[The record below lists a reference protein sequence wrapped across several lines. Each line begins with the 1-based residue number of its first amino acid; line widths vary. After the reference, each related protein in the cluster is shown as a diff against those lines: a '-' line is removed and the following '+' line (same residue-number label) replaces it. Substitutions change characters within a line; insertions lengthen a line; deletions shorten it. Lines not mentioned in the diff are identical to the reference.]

1 LLKLKDKLR
10 RFDSS
15 ASQKLNNKIGQQ
27 LSDFLKSQ
35 KKKNMISKYR
45 KQFNEEFSQEK
56 YNQLKEILKE
66 KSGLAPSFRISES
79 PIFLTKK
86 FEDKLIDATESII
99 DQIKNLPH
107 ETLQK
112 AIPDNCRVPNDTDK
126 PHFFT
131 IDFGVC
137 KNENGEIEPQL
148 IELQAFPSLYAFQ
161 KVFEDTFCEVYPFLS
176 EIRNKMPHEE
186 FKNYLKELIV
196 GNENPENVIL
206 LEIYP
211 EKQKTAIDFI
221 FTEKLLGIKTVC
233 LTKIKKQGRKL
244 FYENDG
250 KLIEIKRIYNRV
262 IFDELDRI
270 PDLKI
275 EFDFRED
282 VDVTWVTHPNWFFK
296 ISKFLLPMLKHQ
308 FVPKSYFLHEFP
320 ENEKLENFVLK
331 PLFSFAGSG
340 VNLNPTKEITDA
352 IEDKENYI
360 LQRKVTY
367 EPIFEDING
376 EFSKGEIRLLYIW
389 RENDDRP
396 ILLENLGR
404 MTKAAMVNVDFNK
417 KDAIWIGS
425 SNAFFAEE

>member
-1 LLKLKDKLR
+1 
-10 RFDSS
+10 
-15 ASQKLNNKIGQQ
+15 
-27 LSDFLKSQ
+27 
-35 KKKNMISKYR
+35 MIPKYR
-45 KQFNEEFSQEK
+45 KQFNQEFSQEK
-56 YNQLKEILKE
+56 YNQFKEILE
-66 KSGLAPSFRISES
+66 QKSGLEAGFRISES
-79 PIFLTKK
+79 PLFLTKE
-86 FEDKLIDATESII
+86 FESKLIDASESII
-99 DQIKNLPH
+99 SQIKNLPE

-112 AIPDNCRVPNDTDK
+112 AIPGNCRVPNDTK
-126 PHFFT
+126 QPHFFT
-131 IDFGVC
+131 IDFGIC
-137 KNENGEIEPQL
+137 KSENGEIEPQL

-161 KVFEDTFCEVYPFLS
+161 KVFEQTFCDVYPFLS
-176 EIRNKMPHEE
+176 ELQNKMPHDD
-186 FKNYLKELIV
+186 FKNYMKDLLL
-196 GNENPENVIL
+196 GDENPENVIL

-211 EKQKTAIDFI
+211 EKQKTAIDFVL
-221 FTEKLLGIKTVC
+221 TEKLLGIKTVC
-233 LTKIKKQGRKL
+233 LTKIKKDGRKL

-250 KLIEIKRIYNRV
+250 KLTEIRRIYNRV
-262 IFDELDRI
+262 IFDELDQI
-270 PDLKI
+270 PDLKT

-296 ISKFLLPMLKHQ
+296 ISKFLLPLLQHQ

-320 ENEKLENFVLK
+320 ESESLENFVLK

-376 EFSKGEIRLLYIW
+376 EFSKAEIRLLYIW
-389 RENDDRP
+389 RENDERP

>member
-1 LLKLKDKLR
+1 
-10 RFDSS
+10 
-15 ASQKLNNKIGQQ
+15 
-27 LSDFLKSQ
+27 
-35 KKKNMISKYR
+35 MIPKYR
-45 KQFNEEFSQEK
+45 KQFNQEFSQEK
-56 YNQLKEILKE
+56 YNQFKEILE
-66 KSGLAPSFRISES
+66 QKSGLETGFRISES
-79 PIFLTKK
+79 PLFLTKE
-86 FEDKLIDATESII
+86 FESKLIDASESII
-99 DQIKNLPH
+99 SQIKNLPE

-112 AIPDNCRVPNDTDK
+112 AIPDNCRVPNDTK
-126 PHFFT
+126 QPHFFT
-131 IDFGVC
+131 IDFGIC
-137 KNENGEIEPQL
+137 KSENGEIEPQL

-161 KVFEDTFCEVYPFLS
+161 KVFEQTFCDVYPFLS
-176 EIRNKMPHEE
+176 ELQNKMPHDD
-186 FKNYLKELIV
+186 FKNYMKDLLL
-196 GNENPENVIL
+196 GDENPENVIL

-211 EKQKTAIDFI
+211 EKQKTAIDFVL
-221 FTEKLLGIKTVC
+221 TEKLLGIKTVC
-233 LTKIKKQGRKL
+233 LTKVKKEGRKL

-250 KLIEIKRIYNRV
+250 KLTKIRRIYNRV

-270 PDLKI
+270 PDLKT

-296 ISKFLLPMLKHQ
+296 ISKFLLPLLQHQ

-320 ENEKLENFVLK
+320 ESESLENFVLK

-360 LQRKVTY
+360 LQRKVNY

-376 EFSKGEIRLLYIW
+376 EFSKAEIRLLYIW
-389 RENDDRP
+389 RENDERP

>member
-1 LLKLKDKLR
+1 
-10 RFDSS
+10 
-15 ASQKLNNKIGQQ
+15 
-27 LSDFLKSQ
+27 
-35 KKKNMISKYR
+35 MIPKYR
-45 KQFNEEFSQEK
+45 KQFNQEFSQEK
-56 YNQLKEILKE
+56 YNQFKEILE
-66 KSGLAPSFRISES
+66 QKSGLETGFRISES
-79 PIFLTKK
+79 PLFLTKE
-86 FEDKLIDATESII
+86 FESKLIDASESII
-99 DQIKNLPH
+99 SQIKNLPE

-112 AIPDNCRVPNDTDK
+112 AIPDNCRVPNDTK
-126 PHFFT
+126 QPHFFT
-131 IDFGVC
+131 IDFGIC
-137 KNENGEIEPQL
+137 KSENGEIEPQL

-161 KVFEDTFCEVYPFLS
+161 KVFEQTFCDVYPFLS
-176 EIRNKMPHEE
+176 ELQNKMPHDD
-186 FKNYLKELIV
+186 FKNYMKDLLL
-196 GNENPENVIL
+196 GDENPENVIL

-211 EKQKTAIDFI
+211 EKQKTAIDFVL
-221 FTEKLLGIKTVC
+221 TEKLLGIKTVC
-233 LTKIKKQGRKL
+233 LTKVKKEGRKL

-250 KLIEIKRIYNRV
+250 KLTEIRRIYNRV

-270 PDLKI
+270 PDLKT

-296 ISKFLLPMLKHQ
+296 ISKFLLPLLQHQ

-320 ENEKLENFVLK
+320 ESESLENFVLK

-376 EFSKGEIRLLYIW
+376 EFSKAEIRLLYIW
-389 RENDDRP
+389 RENDERP

>member
-1 LLKLKDKLR
+1 
-10 RFDSS
+10 
-15 ASQKLNNKIGQQ
+15 
-27 LSDFLKSQ
+27 
-35 KKKNMISKYR
+35 MIPKYR
-45 KQFNEEFSQEK
+45 KQFNQEFSQEK
-56 YNQLKEILKE
+56 YSQFKDILKQ
-66 KSGLAPSFRISES
+66 KSGLETGFRISES
-79 PIFLTKK
+79 PLFLTKE
-86 FEDKLIDATESII
+86 FESKLIDASESII
-99 DQIKNLPH
+99 TQIKNLPE

-112 AIPDNCRVPNDTDK
+112 AIPDNCRVPNDTK
-126 PHFFT
+126 QPHFFT
-131 IDFGVC
+131 IDFGIC
-137 KNENGEIEPQL
+137 RSENGEIEPQL

-161 KVFEDTFCEVYPFLS
+161 KVFEQTFCDVYPFLS
-176 EIRNKMPHEE
+176 ELQNKMPHDD
-186 FKNYLKELIV
+186 FKNYMKDLLL
-196 GNENPENVIL
+196 GDENPEHVIL

-211 EKQKTAIDFI
+211 EKQKTAIDFVL
-221 FTEKLLGIKTVC
+221 TEKLLGIKTVC
-233 LTKIKKQGRKL
+233 LTKIKKDGRKL

-250 KLIEIKRIYNRV
+250 KLTEIRRIYNRV

-270 PDLKI
+270 PDLKT
-275 EFDFRED
+275 EFDFREE

-296 ISKFLLPMLKHQ
+296 ISKFLLPLLQHQ
-308 FVPKSYFLHEFP
+308 FVPKSYFLNEFP
-320 ENEKLENFVLK
+320 ESESLENFVLK

-360 LQRKVTY
+360 LQRKVNY

-376 EFSKGEIRLLYIW
+376 EFSKAEIRLLYIW
-389 RENDDRP
+389 RENDDHP